1 MPPLPGFDAAV
12 KPRILIAGNYTRADG
27 TARAGVNAGYVR
39 SVARAGGL
47 PLVALPAEDFDA
59 GAALSGID
67 GLVLPGG
74 RDVDPARYGAAARPE
89 VDAPDPVR
97 DQFEISLFH
106 AAREAG
112 LPVLAICRGMQLV
125 NVALG
130 GTLWQDLPA
139 EYPDA
144 IAHRHDG
151 DRSERVHEVRL
162 LSGTRLAGMLATG
175 GFRANSIHHQAVRN
189 LAPGLAVNAEA
200 PDGVVEGMEWTG
212 RGWWM
217 TGIQWHPELY
227 HDEPEGPDQRLF
239 AAFIEAARAAGSVRV
254 P

>member
-1 MPPLPGFDAAV
+1 MSALPGLHTAV
-12 KPRILIAGNYTRADG
+12 TPRILIAGNYTEMDG

-39 SVARAGGL
+39 SVVRAGGL
-47 PLVALPAEDFDA
+47 PLLALPAEGFDA
-59 GAALSGID
+59 GRALSGLD

-74 RDVDPARYGAAARPE
+74 RDVDPSRYGATARPE

-97 DQFEISLFH
+97 DDFEIALLH
-106 AAREAG
+106 AARHAG
-112 LPVLAICRGMQLV
+112 LPVLAICRGMQV
-125 NVALG
+125 ANVALG

-139 EYPDA
+139 EYPGA

-151 DRSERVHEVRL
+151 HRAERIHEVRVFP
-162 LSGTRLAGMLATG
+162 GTRLAGILAAG
-175 GFRANSIHHQAVRN
+175 GFRANSIHHQAVRD
-189 LAPGLAVNAEA
+189 LAPGLVASAEA

-212 RGWWM
+212 REWWM
-217 TGIQWHPELY
+217 VGIQWHPELY

>member
-1 MPPLPGFDAAV
+1 MSALPGLDTAV
-12 KPRILIAGNYTRADG
+12 NPRILIAGNFTAADG
-27 TARAGVNAGYVR
+27 TPRAGVNAGYVR
-39 SVARAGGL
+39 SVSRAGGL

-59 GAALSGID
+59 RAAMSGIH

-74 RDVDPARYGAAARPE
+74 RDVDPACYGASARPE
-89 VDAPDPVR
+89 VDTPDPVR
-97 DQFEISLFH
+97 DRFEMSLFH
-106 AAREAG
+106 TAREAG
-112 LPVLAICRGMQLV
+112 LPVLAICRGMQLA

-139 EYPDA
+139 EYRGA
-144 IAHRHDG
+144 IMHRHDG
-151 DRSERVHEVRL
+151 PRAERVHEVRIRP
-162 LSGTRLAGMLATG
+162 GTQLADMMATA
-175 GFRANSIHHQAVRN
+175 GFQANSIHHQAVRD

-200 PDGVVEGMEWTG
+200 PDGVIEGVEWADG
-212 RGWWM
+212 GWWM
-217 TGIQWHPELY
+217 VGIQWHPELY